1 MKHTILALSLLAT
14 PALAQ
19 QGPLQTQIDSGEATV
34 LRVVSGFGNTI
45 AQQAEQ
51 IDTLRRQSG
60 ALSKQVADLTTE
72 RDALKAAAKPAPA
85 P

>member
-1 MKHTILALSLLAT
+1 MKRILFASLLFAS

-19 QGPLQTQIDSGEATV
+19 QPPLQTQIDAGEATV

-51 IDTLRRQSG
+51 IEALRRQAV